1 MGERYRILVIGNN
14 AAKSS
19 QLFDKLELSYPGNN
33 CIETEQARLEFYAY
47 PDLNLFNRFQ
57 EPQIDAS
64 IRQLIGDTTDGG
76 GVSLFLILIS
86 QTEIFS
92 NAMKEMLMEIPQSTN
107 FKSER
112 YFWDHA
118 AILFSFED
126 NATNYQQEMSNSI
139 NRNSGIRKVVNR
151 AGERYSW
158 MSNSDSR
165 EEILGRIQNENTRI
179 YSTKGLANSIWKIL
193 SSRYFVI
200 ITVMLIIII
209 TVMLIILFSPIIIPF
224 TIFGTIAVVC
234 LGGIICCVCI
244 CVLPVK
250 YIKQT

>member
-14 AAKSS
+14 AAGSS

-92 NAMKEMLMEIPQSTN
+92 NAMKEMLMQIPQSTN
-107 FKSER
+107 FRSEE

-126 NATNYQQEMSNSI
+126 NATNYRERMSNSI
-139 NRNSGIRKVVNR
+139 KGNSGIRKVVNK

-165 EEILGRIQNENTRI
+165 EEIQGRTLVLCKEIRSEPISQKKLRRNQENVTLLQKT
-179 YSTKGLANSIWKIL
+179 SL
-193 SSRYFVI
+193 SSTSYKY
-200 ITVMLIIII
+200 LIIFGLFALFII
-209 TVMLIILFSPIIIPF
+209 AIVFIIV
-224 TIFGTIAVVC
+224 IFIRF
-234 LGGIICCVCI
+234 
-244 CVLPVK
+244 
-250 YIKQT
+250 

>member
-1 MGERYRILVIGNN
+1 MPERYRILVIGNN
-14 AAKSS
+14 AAESS

-33 CIETEQARLEFYAY
+33 CIETEQTSLEFYAY

-57 EPQIDAS
+57 EPQIDDS

-92 NAMKEMLMEIPQSTN
+92 NAMKEMLMQIPQSTN
-107 FKSER
+107 FKSEE

-126 NATNYQQEMSNSI
+126 NATNFRERMSNSI
-139 NRNSGIRKVVNR
+139 NGNAGIRKVVNK

-158 MSNSDSR
+158 MSNFDSR
-165 EEILGRIQNENTRI
+165 EEILGRIQNGNTRI

-193 SSRYFVI
+193 SPRYFVII

-209 TVMLIILFSPIIIPF
+209 TVMLIILITVMLIILFSPIII
-224 TIFGTIAVVC
+224 TFGTIAV
-234 LGGIICCVCI
+234 VCI

>member
-14 AAKSS
+14 AAESS

-57 EPQIDAS
+57 EPQIDDS
-64 IRQLIGDTTDGG
+64 IRQLIGDTTEGG

-92 NAMKEMLMEIPQSTN
+92 NEMKEMLMEIPKN
-107 FKSER
+107 IYFRSEE

-126 NATNYQQEMSNSI
+126 NATNYRETMSNSI
-139 NRNSGIRKVVNR
+139 KGNAGIRKIVNKVW
-151 AGERYSW
+151 GRYTW
-158 MSNSDSR
+158 MSNSNR
-165 EEILGRIQNENTRI
+165 EEVRQRIQDMC
-179 YSTKGLANSIWKIL
+179 TKVKSPPPSQPPRYPISNCFKFLVFLLIL
-193 SSRYFVI
+193 V
-200 ITVMLIIII
+200 
-209 TVMLIILFSPIIIPF
+209 PIFIVL
-224 TIFGTIAVVC
+224 TIAFLIG
-234 LGGIICCVCI
+234 LGIHIVLEKNGII
-244 CVLPVK
+244 
-250 YIKQT
+250 